1 MGSRQARGKSMAGW
15 QGPRCWQCLSSS
27 GPLPQLRTR
36 QRSRRVSGVSTCS
49 PPRHAVAAGSRQL
62 PLWHA
67 GRCGAAMLAAAGI
80 SLPAARSPP
89 KLSAKKDTPHKT
101 HLPGGKGD
109 DRGGAGASAS
119 GRGSAASPLPTV
131 LTVHKNPLLRQ
142 GLTKRSMVLST
153 KKETPHKAHLLGGE
167 GGAGAAAGGSGS
179 SASPLPTVHKNP
191 LLLQGLPK
199 KYMVLEDMFGEFAT
213 SSRPCSSPFL
223 CMRSHTWRTASQVA
237 AR

>member
-1 MGSRQARGKSMAGW
+1 MTTSTGDEEIDRAIVGLAQSRAQLCAILGNATAANAALATPF
-15 QGPRCWQCLSSS
+15 PRS
-27 GPLPQLRTR
+27 
-36 QRSRRVSGVSTCS
+36 
-49 PPRHAVAAGSRQL
+49 AAFRAL
-62 PLWHA
+62 L
-67 GRCGAAMLAAAGI
+67 